1 MNYFKTI
8 SFFLILC
15 IHLLHGMEENLA
27 ELAYQCNAQ
36 QLEKVITP
44 ESLIQCD
51 KHGISLF
58 MHAVSGV
65 FEHKRFDDFEKTILL
80 FKKHNFNC
88 NAPLN
93 SKTEFTHLCDLAN
106 LSIKFTHLCYLANL
120 SIDFYTLIP
129 LKIVLKHGAN
139 PFENDLSVFEQM
151 KVLSKDIP
159 YASCIADEMALY
171 ANNLHDAAKGV
182 CVPAMSKFVNNNSVN
197 AIDNK
202 GATPLYYVIQ
212 YAEYANKKNLAA
224 AIKLLKDHGTNVNDS
239 ISVLKEIPGSTYMHY
254 ATLVSC
260 KNKNLDL
267 IEAMLENG
275 GSPLAGIGNFPIAPI
290 HFAEFMA
297 LKKPFYKKI
306 FELYSNHLKNNK

>member
-1 MNYFKTI
+1 MNYLKTI

-15 IHLLHGMEENLA
+15 IHFLHGMEENLS

-36 QLEKVITP
+36 QLEKVITH
-44 ESLIQCD
+44 ESLAQCD

-93 SKTEFTHLCDLAN
+93 SKTEFTHLC
-106 LSIKFTHLCYLANL
+106 YLANL

-151 KVLSKDIP
+151 KVLGKDIP

-182 CVPAMSKFVNNNSVN
+182 CIPAMSKFINNNSVN

-212 YAEYANKKNLAA
+212 YAEYAEKKNLAA
-224 AIKLLKDHGTNVNDS
+224 AIKLLKDHGANVNDS
-239 ISVLKEIPGSTYMHY
+239 ISVSKEIPGSTYMHY
-254 ATLVSC
+254 ATMISY
-260 KNKNLDL
+260 KSKNLDL
-267 IEAMLENG
+267 LEAMLENG

-306 FELYSNHLKNNK
+306 FELYSNYLKNNK